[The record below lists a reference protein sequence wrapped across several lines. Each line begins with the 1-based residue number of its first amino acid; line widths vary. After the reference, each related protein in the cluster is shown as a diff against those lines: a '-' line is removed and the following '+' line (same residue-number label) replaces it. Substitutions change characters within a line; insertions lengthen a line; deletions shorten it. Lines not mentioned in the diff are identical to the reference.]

1 MRLERER
8 LAAETAS
15 AEASGTSSAVASDDD
30 SVFGDKK
37 RQKTKT
43 KATSEPVPKVAG
55 EPTEPTIIKDDKEDS
70 KATVADLPN
79 VSQLPEPGKALEK

>member
-1 MRLERER
+1 VRLERER

-37 RQKTKT
+37 RQKTK
-43 KATSEPVPKVAG
+43 ATSEPVPRVAG
-55 EPTEPTIIKDDKEDS
+55 EPTEPTIIKDDKEDG
-70 KATVADLPN
+70 KATLADLPD
-79 VSQLPEPGKALEK
+79 VSQLPDPGKAPEKK

>member
-8 LAAETAS
+8 LAAESAS

-37 RQKTKT
+37 RQKTK
-43 KATSEPVPKVAG
+43 ATSEPVPKVAG
-55 EPTEPTIIKDDKEDS
+55 EPAEPTIIKDDKEDG
-70 KATVADLPN
+70 KVTVADLPD
-79 VSQLPEPGKALEK
+79 VSQLPEPGKAPERR